1 VLFRSAML
9 LAALAR
15 LLGIDLGVLGDVV
28 APALGVAGVAATGI
42 LLVSDLRRPARFLY
56 IFLMPNVRSW
66 MFWGAVALA
75 AGAAFFTV
83 WLVIGLLGTVGVL
96 SVAATDN
103 VLFGLGIPTF
113 LAAAM
118 TTGDTCFLC
127 GPAEGRELW
136 QPPWRFGHLIVAA
149 FMVGG
154 GALVIAAIPVTL
166 SEPARTLLVAGLTL
180 GTALHLAMV
189 LAEHLGRHPTANAA
203 AAARMLTRGRYA
215 RMFWSG
221 GIGLGAIGLVLSAI
235 GWAGPLVAA
244 LTGGIV
250 VQFALAAYES
260 VFIRAGQ
267 DVPLS

>member
-1 VLFRSAML
+1 GISRLVNENPVQVRAPEQQAGPNVLYPGADRAVLEPLAAPTGDSYPWARPDEHRRQASTDLPDAPATHARTTLNTAHRRPWGWRVTTYLWTKAVGAGAML

-56 IFLMPNVRSW
+56 IFLMPKVRSW

-83 WLVIGLLGTVGVL
+83 WLVIGLLGTVGAL

-118 TTGDTCFLC
+118 TTGYTGFL
-127 GPAEGRELW
+127 
-136 QPPWRFGHLIVAA
+136 FG
-149 FMVGG
+149 
-154 GALVIAAIPVTL
+154 
-166 SEPARTLLVAGLTL
+166 
-180 GTALHLAMV
+180 
-189 LAEHLGRHPTANAA
+189 
-203 AAARMLTRGRYA
+203 
-215 RMFWSG
+215 
-221 GIGLGAIGLVLSAI
+221 
-235 GWAGPLVAA
+235 
-244 LTGGIV
+244 
-250 VQFALAAYES
+250 
-260 VFIRAGQ
+260 
-267 DVPLS
+267 